1 MSQASEIAITLFN
14 WNILI
19 LPSDI
24 EIFVGL
30 RHRPETIPP
39 FLPAEGSDTIQ
50 PFVLHNSSEIKEFN
64 EQSGVGFDSNG
75 KRYVILGNPNDPTNV
90 IRFSITQMMPADD
103 IRWKYDFDD
112 Y

>member
-1 MSQASEIAITLFN
+1 MRQASETAITLFH

-30 RHRPETIPP
+30 WHRPETIPP
-39 FLPAEGSDTIQ
+39 FLPPEDADSLQ
-50 PFVLHNSSEIKEFN
+50 PFVLHNSSEIKAFN
-64 EQSGVGFDSNG
+64 DQSGVVFDSDG
-75 KRYVILGNPNDPTNV
+75 KRYVLLGNPDDPTNM

-103 IRWKYDFDD
+103 IRWKYDFAD
-112 Y
+112 